1 MSFDKRIMWS
11 DNLKVII
18 LIYFKDNMCNDG
30 EYYKCNDDTDDD
42 RKYNIE
48 EEKSTTCWP
57 NSEEK
62 LNEKP
67 AKCEN
72 FQIVKREYN
81 LVVIVTMVMLVLVVM
96 MVMTCS
102 CSACVV
108 VNTVSSTEE
117 RVSRPLNIRNI
128 IFNVIIII
136 IIFMNKVLL
145 GVLTGDL
152 GLGQRKKGEMWIY
165 IEIYICL
172 MFFISRDLR
181 AW

>member
-18 LIYFKDNMCNDG
+18 LIYFKDNTCYDG
-30 EYYKCNDDTDDD
+30 EYHKCNDDTDDDD

-117 RVSRPLNIRNI
+117 RVSRPLNI